1 MKRPRTAVD
10 RRPPASGAGRRG
22 AALIV
27 ALVAIAVATVVFMST
42 LRLAVAEREA
52 LQVEAWRAQ
61 AAWLVESGL
70 ERAAAKLAADP
81 QYQGETWRVA
91 GAALGGKLGAAVQI
105 DVQPLPDQ
113 PERRSVHVR
122 ADYPDHPQ
130 RRARQSKQ
138 VVIEV
143 RPSS

>member
-1 MKRPRTAVD
+1 M
-10 RRPPASGAGRRG
+10 
-22 AALIV
+22 V

-42 LRLAVAEREA
+42 LRLAMAEREA
-52 LQVEAWRAQ
+52 IQIEAWRAQ

-70 ERAAAKLAADP
+70 ERAAARLAADP

-91 GAALGGKLGAAVQI
+91 GAALGDKQGAVVQI
-105 DVQPLPDQ
+105 EVQPLSDQ
-113 PERRSVHVR
+113 PDRRSVLVR

-130 RRARQSKQ
+130 RRVRQSKQ